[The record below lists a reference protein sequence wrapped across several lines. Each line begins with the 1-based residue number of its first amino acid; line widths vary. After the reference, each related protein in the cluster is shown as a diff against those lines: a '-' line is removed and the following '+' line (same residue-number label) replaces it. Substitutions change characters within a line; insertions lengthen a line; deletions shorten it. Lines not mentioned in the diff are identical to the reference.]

1 MASSQGRLTNLK
13 FIPGFHR
20 ESTQYSETGKWFDGN
35 RVRFRDGKPENMRGY
50 TKAVTDSYTGIARDL
65 LTWSDNDTKKFMA
78 FGTEKYLYAVQS
90 SELYDVTPFVSA
102 ITLTS
107 VMSTQINSPLVSISI
122 TNHGVSVNDRI
133 FITSATSIGN
143 SGILLSGE
151 FSVVAVDSLNTFTIS
166 ATTSAAATYTDGG
179 TADLKFILPNENTIP
194 VQGTGY
200 GAGVYNAGTSTTGE
214 RAWNRPA
221 AAGAITFLNS
231 QWTLDNWG
239 EDMVA
244 CRRGGRIYELDV
256 DASITPERAVV
267 ISASPTVTNYI
278 KVSPNDRHLIALG
291 STEFGT
297 GNYNPMLVRWSD
309 QENYDNWTPSIS
321 STAGEVVLTGGTEI
335 VGSVRSRN
343 GIHIWTDD
351 AMFVQSFVGPP
362 FIFNFQNVG
371 TNCGLIGPHA
381 AIDVD
386 GVSYWMGNNN
396 FYAFDGRVRELDCT
410 VRRYLF
416 DSFNM
421 VNKDKVYAGVN
432 SEFREVIW
440 LYPSENSQ
448 EPDSYIIYNTYE
460 DHWVFGTSFYS
471 TFADRNVFDNTIATG
486 RVSATANR
494 FIYNNEPDDIYT
506 GEGITLSSFI
516 ESGSFDIEDGDKI
529 LFVDRIIP
537 DYKFTNN
544 ANIQFSIDFK
554 EYPNGT
560 AITKGP
566 FTINGSTNKIDL
578 RGRGRQAEIRV
589 SANTDGSWRWGKV
602 RANIQADGER

>member
-1 MASSQGRLTNLK
+1 MASSQGRLTTLN

-35 RVRFRDGKPENMRGY
+35 RVRFRDGKPENLRGY

-78 FGTEKYLYAVQS
+78 FGTEKFLYAVQS
-90 SELYDVTPFVSA
+90 SEIFDVTPFVSA
-102 ITLTS
+102 TTLTS
-107 VMSTQINSPLVSISI
+107 VFSTSINSPLVQISI

-143 SGILLSGE
+143 SGILLDGE
-151 FSVVAVDSLNTFTIS
+151 FSVVAVANLNSFTIS
-166 ATTSAAATYTDGG
+166 ATTSAAANVTGGG
-179 TADLKFILPNENTIP
+179 TADLEFILPVENTVPI
-194 VQGTGY
+194 QGTGY
-200 GAGVYNAGTSTTGE
+200 GAGVYNAGVSTTGE

-239 EDMVA
+239 EDLLA
-244 CRRGGRIYELDV
+244 CRRGGQIYHLDV

-267 ISASPTVTNYI
+267 VSASPTVTNYI
-278 KVSPNDRHLIALG
+278 KVSPNDRHLIAFG
-291 STEFGT
+291 ATEFGT
-297 GNYNPMLVRWSD
+297 GEYNPMLVRWSD
-309 QENYDNWTPSIS
+309 QEDYNNWTPSTS
-321 STAGEVVLTGGTEI
+321 STSGEVVLTGGTEI
-335 VGSVRSRN
+335 MGAVRSRN

-351 AMFVQSFVGPP
+351 AMFVQSFAGPP

-381 AIDVD
+381 AVDVD
-386 GVSYWMGNNN
+386 GISYWMGNNN

-421 VNKDKVYAGVN
+421 TNKDKVYAGVN
-432 SEFREVIW
+432 SEFREIIW
-440 LYPSENSQ
+440 LYPSANSQ
-448 EPDSYIIYNTYE
+448 EPDSYIIYNTQE

-486 RVSATANR
+486 KVSATADN
-494 FIYNNEPDDIYT
+494 FVWNNEPDNIYT
-506 GEGITLSSFI
+506 GDGVTLPSFI

-537 DYKFTNN
+537 DYTLTNN

-554 EYPNGT
+554 EYPNGNT
-560 AITKGP
+560 ITKGP
-566 FTINGSTNKIDL
+566 FTINNATNKIDL
-578 RGRGRQAEIRV
+578 RGRGRQAEVRV
-589 SANTDGSWRWGKV
+589 SANVDGSWRWGKV
-602 RANIQADGER
+602 RANIQPDGER

>member
-50 TKAVTDSYTGIARDL
+50 TKAVTESYTGIARDL

-107 VMSTQINSPLVSISI
+107 VMNTQINSPLVSISI

-151 FSVVAVDSLNTFTIS
+151 FSVVAVDSLNSFTIS
-166 ATTSAAATYTDGG
+166 ATTSAAATYANGG

-221 AAGAITFLNS
+221 AAGAITFLNA

-239 EDMVA
+239 EDLLA
-244 CRRGGRIYELDV
+244 CRRGGRIFDLNI
-256 DASITPERAVV
+256 DASVTPERAVV

-278 KVSPNDRHLIALG
+278 KVSPNDRHLIAFG

-297 GNYNPMLVRWSD
+297 GNFNPMLVRWSD

-335 VGSVRSRN
+335 MGAVRSRN

-386 GVSYWMGNNN
+386 GISYWMGNNN

-410 VRRYLF
+410 VRRHLF

-421 VNKDKVYAGVN
+421 TNKDKVYAGVN
-432 SEFREVIW
+432 SEFREIIW

-471 TFADRNVFDNTIATG
+471 TFADRNIFDNTIATG

-494 FIYNNEPDDIYT
+494 FVYNNEPDDIYT
-506 GEGITLSSFI
+506 GDGVTLSSFI

-554 EYPNGT
+554 EYPNGNT
-560 AITKGP
+560 ITKGP

-578 RGRGRQAEIRV
+578 RGRGRQAEVRV
-589 SANTDGSWRWGKV
+589 SANADGSWRWGKV
-602 RANIQADGER
+602 RANIQPDGER

>member
-50 TKAVTDSYTGIARDL
+50 TKAVTESYTGIARDL

-107 VMSTQINSPLVSISI
+107 VMNTQINSPLVSISI

-151 FSVVAVDSLNTFTIS
+151 FSVVAVDSLNSFTIS
-166 ATTSAAATYTDGG
+166 ATTSAAATYANGG
-179 TADLKFILPNENTIP
+179 TADLKFILPNENTVP

-200 GAGVYNAGTSTTGE
+200 GAGVYNAGTSTTGG

-221 AAGAITFLNS
+221 AAGAITFLNA

-239 EDMVA
+239 EDLLA
-244 CRRGGRIYELDV
+244 CRRGGRIFDLNI
-256 DASITPERAVV
+256 DASVTPERAVV

-278 KVSPNDRHLIALG
+278 KVSPNDRHLIAFG

-297 GNYNPMLVRWSD
+297 GDFNPMLVRWSD

-335 VGSVRSRN
+335 MGAVRSRN

-386 GVSYWMGNNN
+386 GISYWMGNNN

-410 VRRYLF
+410 VRRHLF

-421 VNKDKVYAGVN
+421 TNKDKVYAGVN
-432 SEFREVIW
+432 SEFREIIW

-494 FIYNNEPDDIYT
+494 FVYNNEPDDIYT
-506 GEGITLSSFI
+506 GDGVTLSSFI

-554 EYPNGT
+554 EYPNGNT
-560 AITKGP
+560 ITKGP

-578 RGRGRQAEIRV
+578 RGRGRQAEVRV

-602 RANIQADGER
+602 RANIQPDGGR

>member
-50 TKAVTDSYTGIARDL
+50 TKAVTESYTGIARDL

-166 ATTSAAATYTDGG
+166 ATTSAAATYADGG

-221 AAGAITFLNS
+221 AAGAITFLNA

-239 EDMVA
+239 EDLLA
-244 CRRGGRIYELDV
+244 CRRGGRIFDLDI

-278 KVSPNDRHLIALG
+278 KVSPNDRHLIAFG

-297 GNYNPMLVRWSD
+297 GNFNPMLVRWSD

-335 VGSVRSRN
+335 MGAVRSRN

-381 AIDVD
+381 AVDVD
-386 GVSYWMGNNN
+386 GISYWMGNNN

-410 VRRYLF
+410 VRRFLF

-448 EPDSYIIYNTYE
+448 EPDSYIIYNTFE
-460 DHWVFGTSFYS
+460 DHWIFGTSFYS
-471 TFADRNVFDNTIATG
+471 TFADRNIFDNTIATG
-486 RVSATANR
+486 RVSATADR
-494 FIYNNEPDDIYT
+494 FVYNNEPDDIYT
-506 GEGITLSSFI
+506 GDGVTLSSFI

-544 ANIQFSIDFK
+544 ASIKFSIDFK
-554 EYPNGT
+554 EYPNGNT
-560 AITKGP
+560 ITKGP
-566 FTINGSTNKIDL
+566 FTINNATNKIDL
-578 RGRGRQAEIRV
+578 RGRGRQAEVRV